1 MRSYE
6 TAFLI
11 APTLP
16 EEEMEKL
23 IEKMAGIISKK
34 KGKMIHLDKWGKRR
48 LAYPIEKFSDAF
60 YVFFQ
65 YKGEPDI
72 PAELERNFKQTEAVI
87 RYMTVKMEE
96 RANVRRKKE
105 KTKGKRPGNFE
116 EPAREEPAPKVPPVI
131 PVIKEE
137 PDKKVENEKLKE
149 GPQEEGSVEKIEEET
164 PEEAE
169 KEEKNG

>member
-23 IEKMAGIISKK
+23 IDKMAGIISKK
-34 KGKMIHLDKWGKRR
+34 KGKMIHLDKWGKRK
-48 LAYPIEKFSDAF
+48 LAYPIEKFSDAY

-65 YKGEPDI
+65 FKGEPDI

-87 RYMTVKMEE
+87 RYLTVKMEE

-105 KTKGKRPGNFE
+105 KTRGKRPGEFE
-116 EPAREEPAPKVPPVI
+116 EPAREEPAPKGSPV
-131 PVIKEE
+131 VEEE
-137 PDKKVENEKLKE
+137 PAKKVEEEKVKE
-149 GPQEEGSVEKIEEET
+149 GPQDKGSAEKIEEET
-164 PEEAE
+164 PEEVKKE
-169 KEEKNG
+169 KKNG